1 MTQGLVAIPYV
12 WNLVP
17 GKYYYGNSR
26 GELIEGEWIGQRGV
40 TGYYVYIEN
49 NEEKMLTNVYNRI
62 GFAIDLEY
70 KHPEK
75 LKFREKTV

>member
-1 MTQGLVAIPYV
+1 MEYDLTLQEILEECDLSKKYVDNDSHDVWRVAYSFRVKGYILV
-12 WNLVP
+12 
-17 GKYYYGNSR
+17 
-26 GELIEGEWIGQRGV
+26 
-40 TGYYVYIEN
+40 
-49 NEEKMLTNVYNRI
+49 NRI

>member
-1 MTQGLVAIPYV
+1 MEYNLTLKQILEECDLSKKYVDNDNHDVWRVAYSFRVKGYILV
-12 WNLVP
+12 
-17 GKYYYGNSR
+17 
-26 GELIEGEWIGQRGV
+26 
-40 TGYYVYIEN
+40 
-49 NEEKMLTNVYNRI
+49 NRI

>member
-1 MTQGLVAIPYV
+1 MEYNLTLKQLLEECDLSKKYVDNDNHDVWRVAYSFRVKEYILV
-12 WNLVP
+12 
-17 GKYYYGNSR
+17 
-26 GELIEGEWIGQRGV
+26 
-40 TGYYVYIEN
+40 
-49 NEEKMLTNVYNRI
+49 NRI